1 MPPLVVVSKF
11 SLRPSSQ
18 SVSTSV
24 FTSYIFSPSS
34 RHGRL
39 REVPFLCIKSRW
51 FFACRSL
58 NRQAWVPQ
66 SQVRR
71 PGYWRAER
79 RCAAGICVWSPA
91 PPQIQSLHV
100 LADPGTYSILSFGAV
115 HSRQV
120 PTLVCRRLCAAARL
134 AQSVEHETLNLRVV
148 GSSPT
153 LGVVFATYLDSLLPA
168 VDFRFKTVLLEAQGA
183 DIQIP
188 AHLRK
193 PASILPWELSA
204 LCSR

>member
-24 FTSYIFSPSS
+24 LTCYFFSPSS

-58 NRQAWVPQ
+58 NAQAWAPQ

-71 PGYWRAER
+71 PGYRCAER
-79 RCAAGICVWSPA
+79 RCAFGVCVWSPA

-100 LADPGTYSILSFGAV
+100 PADPGTYSILSFGAV

-120 PTLVCRRLCAAARL
+120 PTLVCRRVCAAARL

-153 LGVVFATYLDSLLPA
+153 LGVVFAAYLDSWLTWVGLLLPA
-168 VDFRFKTVLLEAQGA
+168 VNFRFTTALLEAEGA

-193 PASILPWELSA
+193 PA
-204 LCSR
+204 